1 MKWRRLVPAAV
12 LLACLSQPAF
22 AAGTLDGDAASA
34 YWPSQQEAKLKQ
46 LDAQILILQR
56 QRFVAVFAR
65 DHDQVEHL
73 DQQMKEL
80 QEERQRLLDAT
91 GRL

>member
-12 LLACLSQPAF
+12 LLACLSQPSVASS
-22 AAGTLDGDAASA
+22 ALNGDGPAAS
-34 YWPSQQEAKLKQ
+34 WPSEQEARLKQ

-80 QEERQRLLDAT
+80 HEERQRLLDAT

>member
-22 AAGTLDGDAASA
+22 AASTLGGDGPA
-34 YWPSQQEAKLKQ
+34 WPSQQETKLKQ

-73 DQQMKEL
+73 DEQMKEL